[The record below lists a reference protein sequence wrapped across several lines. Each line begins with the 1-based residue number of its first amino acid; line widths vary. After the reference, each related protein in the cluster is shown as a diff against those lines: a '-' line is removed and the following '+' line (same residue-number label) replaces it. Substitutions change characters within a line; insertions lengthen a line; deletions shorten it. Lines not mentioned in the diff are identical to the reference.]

1 MIRNYRLRAG
11 YFPKNSKSIHPQKL
25 TSYKNLKTN
34 SIDVSSNYSYLVG
47 KIDNVL
53 NKGYD
58 FVIIEE
64 VRQIKIFRKH

>member
-1 MIRNYRLRAG
+1 MIRNYRMRAG
-11 YFPKNSKSIHPQKL
+11 YFPKSDKSLHTQKL

-34 SIDVSSNYSYLVG
+34 SIDVSPNYNFLVA
-47 KIDNVL
+47 KVDSVL

>member
-11 YFPKNSKSIHPQKL
+11 YFPKNIHPQKL

-47 KIDNVL
+47 KVDNVL